1 MNCRFD
7 VAAMLQTQPF
17 CACSF
22 NLAQIWEWENLP
34 SALEEII
41 TRGRRSYR
49 KILQMLSQTIVASIE
64 NFAHENTDEEFL
76 NAAINLIEI
85 FKDDREIPLLTN
97 HELIILQ
104 RIFESLPTSPLVS
117 VKPPAEE
124 SFLSGEELRFQVNDW
139 LDNLPSE
146 PVLLKF

>member
-1 MNCRFD
+1 
-7 VAAMLQTQPF
+7 MLTTQPF

-22 NLAQIWEWENLP
+22 NLAQMWEWENLP
-34 SALEEII
+34 LALEEII

-49 KILQMLSQTIVASIE
+49 RILQMLNQTIVTSVE
-64 NFAHENTDEEFL
+64 HFANENTDEEFL
-76 NAAINLIEI
+76 EATFNLIEV
-85 FKDDREIPLLTN
+85 FKNGKEIPLLTN
-97 HELIILQ
+97 HELVILQ
-104 RIFESLPTSPLVS
+104 KIFEALPTSPLVS
-117 VKPPAEE
+117 ISPPAEE

>member
-1 MNCRFD
+1 VGESAVRARRNHHARAPQLPKNFADAESDDCR
-7 VAAMLQTQPF
+7 
-17 CACSF
+17 
-22 NLAQIWEWENLP
+22 
-34 SALEEII
+34 
-41 TRGRRSYR
+41 
-49 KILQMLSQTIVASIE
+49 SIE
-64 NFAHENTDEEFL
+64 NFAAEHNDEEFL
-76 NAAINLIEI
+76 KAAENLIEI